1 MAGHSEEELKQF
13 VRNCYVVF
21 GSLMVLTIVTVG
33 LSYMQWAVQTAIVV
47 GLTVA
52 VIKGSLVALYFM
64 HLISEK
70 RIIYWTLALTA
81 CFFFMVMAI
90 PVSWYMDGVTT
101 DSVWT
106 VREPGL
112 KAVAHNGDHGA
123 DQGDHGDG
131 GGHEEDA
138 AH

>member
-21 GSLMVLTIVTVG
+21 GALMILTVVTVG
-33 LSYMQWAVQTAIVV
+33 LSYMQWTVQTAIVV

-52 VIKGSLVALYFM
+52 VVKGSLVALYFM
-64 HLISEK
+64 HLISEQK
-70 RIIYWTLALTA
+70 VIYWALGLTA
-81 CFFFMVMAI
+81 SFFIMVMTI
-90 PVSWYMDGVTT
+90 PTAWYMDSVTT

-112 KAVAHNGDHGA
+112 KPAAHNGDHGA
-123 DQGDHGDG
+123 DHGEDDDA
-131 GGHEEDA
+131 GHEEA
-138 AH
+138 PAH

>member
-13 VRNCYVVF
+13 VRTCYLVF
-21 GSLMVLTIVTVG
+21 GTLMVLTVVTVG
-33 LSYMQWAVQTAIVV
+33 LSYMQWSVQTAIVV

-52 VIKGSLVALYFM
+52 AIKGSLVALYFM
-64 HLISEK
+64 HLISEQ
-70 RIIYWTLALTA
+70 RVIYWALGLTA
-81 CFFFMVMAI
+81 CFFFMVMTI

-112 KAVAHNGDHGA
+112 QPIAHDGDHGA
-123 DQGDHGDG
+123 DQGEQGD
-131 GGHEEDA
+131 GGHEEDS